1 MIIPLFLFD
10 DRSLAQQR
18 VALILSKR
26 LKSIRRCRGDRGET
40 IRRLRAP
47 VPVWAMAYIYA
58 SEVNNEIDTTKDNS
72 EGLASSVLSIEFTLI
87 WSSTEE
93 EPI

>member
-18 VALILSKR
+18 VALNLSEEF
-26 LKSIRRCRGDRGET
+26 KSIRRCRGDRGG
-40 IRRLRAP
+40 IRRRLRAP

-58 SEVNNEIDTTKDNS
+58 SEVHSEIDDDKRH
-72 EGLASSVLSIEFTLI
+72 F
-87 WSSTEE
+87 
-93 EPI
+93 